1 MRIMSQTVQRQANQM
16 PAWLI
21 SSGVVIGIVGAI
33 VKKQAESIGELIG
46 LLRSERPYRTA
57 RRAAPTDRAVLSRR
71 WQRATDW
78 PLMLAAVVF
87 LAAYA
92 VPILAPDLPSWLLD
106 LCRWLSWIT
115 WGIFVVDLV
124 VRLALAEER
133 LRYLGRR
140 WYDLLVIVLPLLRPL
155 RLLRLMPLLSV
166 LNRRA
171 QTGLRGRVAIY
182 VAGGASLLAF
192 VAALAVLDVEQTS
205 PDANISDFG
214 DAIWWAVT
222 TMTTVGYGD
231 HYPVTSVGRVVAF
244 GLMLGGIALL
254 GTVTATLASWLVES
268 VQAEKEQA
276 EDLQAMV
283 QRLEAKIDLLAT
295 EPKHDVDATSMH
307 RR

>member
-1 MRIMSQTVQRQANQM
+1 MTTEAT
-16 PAWLI
+16 
-21 SSGVVIGIVGAI
+21 
-33 VKKQAESIGELIG
+33 E
-46 LLRSERPYRTA
+46 
-57 RRAAPTDRAVLSRR
+57 RAAPRRR
-71 WQRATDW
+71 WEKATNW
-78 PLMLAAVVF
+78 PLMVAAVIF

-92 VPILAPDLPSWLLD
+92 IPVLDPDLPTRLLD

-124 VRLALAEER
+124 VRLALADER
-133 LRYLGRR
+133 LRYLIRH

-155 RLLRLMPLLSV
+155 RLLRLIPLLSV

-192 VAALAVLDVEQTS
+192 VAAPAVLDVERSS

-244 GLMLGGIALL
+244 GLMLAGLRSWARSPQPSPPGWSRQLRPRRSRPRTCTRRSSDLRPRSTDSRASRDTTSTGPHCTADSNPASEGWPLL
-254 GTVTATLASWLVES
+254 RPRECDDPRGSVDPNRAS
-268 VQAEKEQA
+268 
-276 EDLQAMV
+276 
-283 QRLEAKIDLLAT
+283 
-295 EPKHDVDATSMH
+295 
-307 RR
+307 

>member
-16 PAWLI
+16 PAWLM

-268 VQAEKEQA
+268 VQAEKERA

>member
-16 PAWLI
+16 PAWLM

-171 QTGLRGRVAIY
+171 QTGLRCRVAIY

-254 GTVTATLASWLVES
+254 GTVTATMASWLVES

>member
-1 MRIMSQTVQRQANQM
+1 MSQNVQRPTNQM
-16 PAWLI
+16 PAWLM

-33 VKKQAESIGELIG
+33 VKKQAENIGELIA
-46 LLRSERPYRTA
+46 LLRSERPSRTA
-57 RRAAPTDRAVLSRR
+57 RRAALSGRAVLSRR
-71 WQRATDW
+71 WEKASNC
-78 PLMLAAVVF
+78 PLMVAAVIF

-92 VPILAPDLPSWLLD
+92 IPILAPDLPSWLLD
-106 LCRWLSWIT
+106 LCRWLSWLT

-124 VRLALAEER
+124 VRLALADEC
-133 LRYLGRR
+133 LRYLGRH

-155 RLLRLMPLLSV
+155 RLLRLIPLLSV

-192 VAALAVLDVEQTS
+192 VAVLAVLDVERSS
-205 PDANISDFG
+205 PDANTSDFG

-254 GTVTATLASWLVES
+254 GTVAATLASWLVES

-283 QRLEAKIDLLAT
+283 QRFEAKVDLLAT
-295 EPKHDVDATSMH
+295 EPKHDLDPTATH